1 MNYQPS
7 EKTDHYMDE
16 SEESVPIAQP
26 IVMKENH
33 LARMPKTIGL
43 AINNITKEIKM
54 LGKDGKNEF
63 QKYNYA
69 SIDKFLGTVNP
80 LAGHFG
86 LIITQD
92 EELCKII
99 YDTQK
104 RPWLNIV
111 YRFILSHKDGDTW
124 QYTPRR
130 TIYCEMKGGQAM
142 GAAQSYALK
151 QMLRSLFLIAT
162 GENDDLDNQNQTYNN
177 AIKTT
182 TTKAVNKESKNER
195 KTA

>member
-1 MNYQPS
+1 MNYEPS
-7 EKTDHYMDE
+7 EEVSYNIPE
-16 SEESVPIAQP
+16 SIS
-26 IVMKENH
+26 ENGSAKN
-33 LARMPKTIGL
+33 LLVRIPKTIST

-69 SIDKFLGTVNP
+69 SIDKFLSVVNP

-92 EELCKII
+92 EETCKII
-99 YDTQK
+99 TDTQG

-151 QMLRSLFLIAT
+151 QFMRSLFLIAT

-177 AIKTT
+177 PKEV
-182 TTKAVNKESKNER
+182 KKVVNKEGKTER
-195 KTA
+195 KTV

>member
-1 MNYQPS
+1 MNYEPS
-7 EKTDHYMDE
+7 EASIQVPEVTSEDE
-16 SEESVPIAQP
+16 TVKAGN
-26 IVMKENH
+26 V
-33 LARMPKTIGL
+33 LVRMPKTIST
-43 AINNITKEIKM
+43 AINNITKEMQM

-69 SIDKFLGTVNP
+69 SIDKFLSTVNP

-86 LIITQD
+86 LILTQD
-92 EELCKII
+92 EETCKII
-99 YDTQK
+99 IDTQG

-151 QMLRSLFLIAT
+151 QFMRSLFLIAT
-162 GENDDLDNQNQTYNN
+162 GENDDLDNQNQTYNKPKE
-177 AIKTT
+177 AKKLI
-182 TTKAVNKESKNER
+182 NKEGKNER
-195 KTA
+195 RVA

>member
-1 MNYQPS
+1 MNYEPS
-7 EKTDHYMDE
+7 EASIQIPEVASEDE
-16 SEESVPIAQP
+16 TVKAGN
-26 IVMKENH
+26 V
-33 LARMPKTIGL
+33 LVRMPKTIST
-43 AINNITKEIKM
+43 AINNITKEMQM

-69 SIDKFLGTVNP
+69 SIDKFLSTVNP
-80 LAGHFG
+80 LAGYFG

-92 EELCKII
+92 EETCKII
-99 YDTQK
+99 TDTQG

-151 QMLRSLFLIAT
+151 QFMRSLFLIAT
-162 GENDDLDNQNQTYNN
+162 GDNDDLDNQNQTYNKPKE
-177 AIKTT
+177 AKKET
-182 TTKAVNKESKNER
+182 NKEGKNER
-195 KTA
+195 RVA

>member
-1 MNYQPS
+1 MNYEPS
-7 EKTDHYMDE
+7 EKTAHYMDE
-16 SEESVPIAQP
+16 SEESVPVPHVVQ
-26 IVMKENH
+26 ENH
-33 LARMPKTIGL
+33 LVRMPKTIGT
-43 AINNITKEIKM
+43 AINNITKEMQM

-92 EELCKII
+92 EESCKII
-99 YDTQK
+99 TDTQG

-151 QMLRSLFLIAT
+151 QFMRSLFLIST
-162 GENDDLDNQNQTYNN
+162 GENDDLDNQNQTYN
-177 AIKTT
+177 IKKP
-182 TTKAVNKESKNER
+182 TKEINKEGKNER
-195 KTA
+195 RTA

>member
-1 MNYQPS
+1 VNYEPS
-7 EKTDHYMDE
+7 DLSYNIPE
-16 SEESVPIAQP
+16 SIS
-26 IVMKENH
+26 ENGDAKNI
-33 LARMPKTIGL
+33 LVRMPKTIST
-43 AINNITKEIKM
+43 AINNITREIQM

-69 SIDKFLGTVNP
+69 SIDKFLSTVNP

-92 EELCKII
+92 EETCKII
-99 YDTQK
+99 TDTQG

-151 QMLRSLFLIAT
+151 QFMRSLFLIAT

-177 AIKTT
+177 KKEVKKVI
-182 TTKAVNKESKNER
+182 NKEGKTER
-195 KTA
+195 RTA

>member
-1 MNYQPS
+1 MNHEPS
-7 EKTDHYMDE
+7 EEMSYSLNESNDGGIKT
-16 SEESVPIAQP
+16 
-26 IVMKENH
+26 ENH
-33 LARMPKTIGL
+33 LVRMPKTIST
-43 AINNITKEIKM
+43 AINNIMKEIKM

-69 SIDKFLGTVNP
+69 SIDKFLSTVNP

-92 EELCKII
+92 EETCKII
-99 YDTQK
+99 TDTQG

-151 QMLRSLFLIAT
+151 QFMRSLFLIAT

-177 AIKTT
+177 K
-182 TTKAVNKESKNER
+182 KEVKKVVNKEGKTER
-195 KTA
+195 KTV

>member
-1 MNYQPS
+1 MNYEPS
-7 EKTDHYMDE
+7 EKMSLDLNE
-16 SEESVPIAQP
+16 SNGIG
-26 IVMKENH
+26 MKAENH
-33 LARMPKTIGL
+33 LVRMPKTIST
-43 AINNITKEIKM
+43 AINNITKEMKM

-63 QKYNYA
+63 QKYNLA
-69 SIDKFLGTVNP
+69 S
-80 LAGHFG
+80 HFG

-92 EELCKII
+92 EEICKII
-99 YDTQK
+99 TDTQG

-151 QMLRSLFLIAT
+151 QFCRSLFLIAT
-162 GENDDLDNQNQTYNN
+162 GENEDMDGHNQTYN
-177 AIKTT
+177 KS
-182 TTKAVNKESKNER
+182 KEPKIEKPSKVER
-195 KTA
+195 KIV

>member
-1 MNYQPS
+1 MNYEPS
-7 EKTDHYMDE
+7 EEMSVDLNE
-16 SEESVPIAQP
+16 SNGIGIKA
-26 IVMKENH
+26 ENH
-33 LARMPKTIGL
+33 LVRMPKTIST
-43 AINNITKEIKM
+43 AINNITKEMKM

-69 SIDKFLGTVNP
+69 SIDKFLATVNP

-92 EELCKII
+92 EEICKII
-99 YDTQK
+99 TDTQG

-151 QMLRSLFLIAT
+151 QFCRSLFLIAT
-162 GENDDLDNQNQTYNN
+162 GENEDMDGHNQTYN
-177 AIKTT
+177 KS
-182 TTKAVNKESKNER
+182 KEPKIEKPSKVER
-195 KTA
+195 KVA

>member
-1 MNYQPS
+1 MNYEPS
-7 EKTDHYMDE
+7 DLSYNIPE
-16 SEESVPIAQP
+16 SIS
-26 IVMKENH
+26 ENGDAKNI
-33 LARMPKTIGL
+33 LVRMPKTIST
-43 AINNITKEIKM
+43 AINNITREIQM

-69 SIDKFLGTVNP
+69 SIDKFLSTVNP

-92 EELCKII
+92 EETCKII
-99 YDTQK
+99 TDTQG

-151 QMLRSLFLIAT
+151 QFMRSLFLIAT

-177 AIKTT
+177 KKEVKKVI
-182 TTKAVNKESKNER
+182 NKEGKTER
-195 KTA
+195 RTA